1 MSNYYF
7 VLFIC
12 GSESDV
18 TERKFWWLHPL
29 APPWAGTRCLH
40 RRLHESSAGCAAIRV
55 EPTRFQQHPA
65 PPESISSQAT
75 AALRVWGS
83 DASLCC
89 ANRNQ
94 RAWKGGLSSKSQS
107 GTLVRSRHG
116 GLNSETDIL
125 YSYDLTAEE
134 LALTPYA
141 ILNIFQWEYLPP
153 KNNPNKFSCLQWGS
167 HRKFY
172 TSHEHFICLSEL
184 RMLMILPWYFFW
196 YQMGI
201 FWPHLSI
208 H

>member
-1 MSNYYF
+1 MN
-7 VLFIC
+7 
-12 GSESDV
+12 
-18 TERKFWWLHPL
+18 
-29 APPWAGTRCLH
+29 
-40 RRLHESSAGCAAIRV
+40 
-55 EPTRFQQHPA
+55 
-65 PPESISSQAT
+65 
-75 AALRVWGS
+75 
-83 DASLCC
+83 
-89 ANRNQ
+89 
-94 RAWKGGLSSKSQS
+94 
-107 GTLVRSRHG
+107 
-116 GLNSETDIL
+116 DIL
-125 YSYDLTAEE
+125 SHTIWSCDLTAEE

-208 H
+208 HEHALPGTNLHQLNPVHHGYFYTNIERIFILQSTDVRMFRVLPGFSYFDYKLHNYSLTLHLLIFKLFWPWLLSLY